1 MGSMEGKKPNYGYD
15 ALPMHFGMNL
25 ASAIGGEEFMG
36 ITLTAVV
43 IDGDNAFFDAGALH
57 GRSQAQQGIRFSRD
71 TADVPDGKHVAM
83 VFLGVRDKEPAT
95 ARYEGMIACSLLI
108 DRAAGVGWRDLTQ
121 EAMAMRRV
129 LDGAV
134 NLDSLTQAERVAL
147 RRALEEPLGG
157 ALWENT
163 DEARK
168 TAVRGDNRGAAS

>member
-1 MGSMEGKKPNYGYD
+1 MAGEKPNHGYD

-43 IDGDNAFFDAGALH
+43 IDGDHAFFDAGALH
-57 GRSQAQQGIRFSRD
+57 GRSQAQQGIQFSRD
-71 TADVPDGKHVAM
+71 KADVPNGVRVAM

-108 DRAAGVGWRDLTQ
+108 DRAAGIGWRDLTQ

-129 LDGAV
+129 LDG
-134 NLDSLTQAERVAL
+134 TVAL
-147 RRALEEPLGG
+147 DDLTETERIALQRALEEPLDG
-157 ALWENT
+157 ALWRNT
-163 DEARK
+163 DDARK
-168 TAVRGDNRGAAS
+168 AAVRGERAAAAP

>member
-1 MGSMEGKKPNYGYD
+1 MAENKPNHGYD

-43 IDGDNAFFDAGALH
+43 IDGDHAFFDAGALH
-57 GRSQAQQGIRFSRD
+57 GRSQAQQDIQFSRD
-71 TADVPDGKHVAM
+71 KADVPDGARVAM

-129 LDGAV
+129 LDGTV
-134 NLDSLTQAERVAL
+134 TLDSLTEAERTAL
-147 RRALEEPLGG
+147 QRALEEPLDG
-157 ALWENT
+157 ALWRNT
-163 DEARK
+163 DDARK
-168 TAVRGDNRGAAS
+168 AAVRGERAAATP

>member
-1 MGSMEGKKPNYGYD
+1 MAGEKPNYGYD

-43 IDGDNAFFDAGALH
+43 IDGDIAFFDAGALH
-57 GRSQAQQGIRFSRD
+57 GRSQAQQGIQFSRD
-71 TADVPDGKHVAM
+71 KADVPDGARVAM

-95 ARYEGMIACSLLI
+95 ARYEGMIACMLLI
-108 DRAAGVGWRDLTQ
+108 DREAKTGWRDLTQ

-134 NLDSLTQAERVAL
+134 TLDGLTAAERAAL
-147 RRALEEPLGG
+147 QRALEEPLGG
-157 ALWENT
+157 ALWRNT
-163 DEARK
+163 DDARK
-168 TAVRGDNRGAAS
+168 AAVRGEGVEAAS

>member
-1 MGSMEGKKPNYGYD
+1 MAGERPQYD

-43 IDGDNAFFDAGALH
+43 IDGDYAFFDAGALH
-57 GRSQAQQGIRFSRD
+57 GRSQAQQGIQFSRN
-71 TADVPDGKHVAM
+71 TEDVPEGKRVAM
-83 VFLGVRDKEPAT
+83 VFLGVRDKEPES
-95 ARYEGMIACSLLI
+95 ARYEGMIACALLI

-129 LDGAV
+129 LDGTV
-134 NLDSLTQAERVAL
+134 NLDGLTGAERVAL

-157 ALWENT
+157 ALWRNT

-168 TAVRGDNRGAAS
+168 TAVRGDGNETAS

>member
-1 MGSMEGKKPNYGYD
+1 MVGEKPNHGYD

-43 IDGDNAFFDAGALH
+43 IDGDRAFFDAGALH

-71 TADVPDGKHVAM
+71 KADVPDGQRVAM
-83 VFLGVRDKEPAT
+83 IFLGVRDTEPET
-95 ARYEGMIACSLLI
+95 ARYEGMIACMLLI
-108 DRAAGVGWRDLTQ
+108 DRAAGIGWRDLTQ

-129 LDGAV
+129 LDGTV
-134 NLDSLTQAERVAL
+134 NLDGLTAGERIAL

-157 ALWENT
+157 ALWGNT
-163 DEARK
+163 DAARQA
-168 TAVRGDNRGAAS
+168 AVRGEMQERPA